1 MIATLLTKNN
11 KHICSNCRMEQK
23 DLRAFCWFCDSF
35 FSNYEEVALQYYKD
49 KNTILENYTEEN
61 N

>member
-35 FSNYEEVALQYYKD
+35 FSNYEEALLENYKD
-49 KNTILENYTEEN
+49 KEEIDYE
-61 N
+61 